1 MVSRYEGAVAERS
14 PVSVGV
20 KPERVRLWD
29 LHRRSSGEGL
39 AAGGG
44 RACLSMLGSSPVHMS
59 HRHDYKPA
67 AEMKVCD

>member
-29 LHRRSSGEGL
+29 LHRRSSGEWL

-44 RACLSMLGSSPVHMS
+44 RAW
-59 HRHDYKPA
+59 R
-67 AEMKVCD
+67 